1 MIKYLG
7 SKRTLVPALTQIAR
21 LSGATTALDMFT
33 GTTRV
38 AQGFKEAGIV
48 TATNDVATYSQVLSD
63 CYIVTDARRV
73 DFPLLR

>member
-1 MIKYLG
+1 ML
-7 SKRTLVPALTQIAR
+7 
-21 LSGATTALDMFT
+21 T

-63 CYIVTDARRV
+63 CYIVTDARRGF
-73 DFPLLR
+73 FPAARNVA